1 MSEAHVNSTF
11 GQTRSNAAFVLV
23 HPSWAPIWHR
33 FFDLRVCTQYP
44 ITHDAADKGTA
55 LNPKTFTLG
64 ISLRRDGRQT
74 RLGFSDLPQPQLR
87 MRSGSEQ
94 MAARDSVRVEFE
106 SVAAAGWTI
115 VRWFKSG
122 ARNHLPAN
130 RPLEFSFEIMI

>member
-1 MSEAHVNSTF
+1 
-11 GQTRSNAAFVLV
+11 
-23 HPSWAPIWHR
+23 
-33 FFDLRVCTQYP
+33 
-44 ITHDAADKGTA
+44 
-55 LNPKTFTLG
+55 
-64 ISLRRDGRQT
+64 
-74 RLGFSDLPQPQLR
+74 